1 MGPATAG
8 PILHI
13 HILHF
18 IMYSNS
24 LLIAAVFSLVGC
36 ASITRGTKEVFVV
49 DSTPQDAEVRLSTG
63 QVARTPASFE
73 VGRRDTLTVFV
84 TKPGYKPR
92 TVIVQSEVGGG
103 GAAGMAGN
111 VLFGGIIGA
120 GVDAGTGAMYEHKP
134 NPLMVQ
140 LESEVASAKTQP

>member
-1 MGPATAG
+1 MPD
-8 PILHI
+8 PFYVNPDLSVSMQ
-13 HILHF
+13 LK
-18 IMYSNS
+18 S
-24 LLIAAVFSLVGC
+24 LSVGLLGLALVGC

-49 DSTPQDAEVRLSTG
+49 DSTPQDAEVRLSSG
-63 QVARTPASFE
+63 QVGRTPASFE
-73 VGRRDTLTVFV
+73 VGRRDALTVFV
-84 TKPGYKPR
+84 SKPGYKSR
-92 TVIVQSEVGGG
+92 TLIVQSEVGGG

-140 LESEVASAKTQP
+140 LEPESALAKP

>member
-1 MGPATAG
+1 V
-8 PILHI
+8 
-13 HILHF
+13 
-18 IMYSNS
+18 S
-24 LLIAAVFSLVGC
+24 GC

-49 DSTPQDAEVRLSTG
+49 DSMPQDAEVRLSSG
-63 QVARTPASFE
+63 QVGRTPASFE

-84 TKPGYKPR
+84 SKPGFKSR

-103 GAAGMAGN
+103 GGAAMAGN
-111 VLFGGIIGA
+111 VIFGGIIGA

-140 LESEVASAKTQP
+140 LEPETAVAKP

>member
-1 MGPATAG
+1 M
-8 PILHI
+8 
-13 HILHF
+13 
-18 IMYSNS
+18 MYSKS
-24 LLIAAVFSLVGC
+24 MLIALASILVSGC

-49 DSTPQDAEVRLSTG
+49 DSTPQDAEVRLSSG
-63 QVARTPASFE
+63 QVGRTPASFE

-84 TKPGYKPR
+84 SKPGYKSR
-92 TVIVQSEVGGG
+92 TLIVQSEVGGG

-140 LESEVASAKTQP
+140 LEPESAPAKP

>member
-1 MGPATAG
+1 MLNKT
-8 PILHI
+8 
-13 HILHF
+13 HILLVL
-18 IMYSNS
+18 S
-24 LLIAAVFSLVGC
+24 LSMVGC

-49 DSTPQDAEVRLSTG
+49 DSTPQDAEVRLSSG
-63 QVARTPASFE
+63 QVGRTPASFE

-84 TKPGYKPR
+84 SKPGYKSR
-92 TVIVQSEVGGG
+92 TLIVQSEVGGG

-140 LESEVASAKTQP
+140 LEPEPAQAKP

>member
-1 MGPATAG
+1 MLNKT
-8 PILHI
+8 
-13 HILHF
+13 HILLVL
-18 IMYSNS
+18 S
-24 LLIAAVFSLVGC
+24 LSMVGC

-49 DSTPQDAEVRLSTG
+49 DSTPQDAEVRLSSG
-63 QVARTPASFE
+63 QVGRTPASFE

-84 TKPGYKPR
+84 SKPGYKSR
-92 TVIVQSEVGGG
+92 TLIVQSEVGGG

-140 LESEVASAKTQP
+140 LEPESAPAKP

>member
-1 MGPATAG
+1 MLNKTL
-8 PILHI
+8 IL
-13 HILHF
+13 
-18 IMYSNS
+18 
-24 LLIAAVFSLVGC
+24 LLLGLSMVGC

-49 DSTPQDAEVRLSTG
+49 DSTPQDAEVRLSSG
-63 QVARTPASFE
+63 QVGRTPASFE

-84 TKPGYKPR
+84 SKPGYKSR
-92 TVIVQSEVGGG
+92 TLIVQSEVGGG

-140 LESEVASAKTQP
+140 LEPESAPAKP

>member
-1 MGPATAG
+1 M
-8 PILHI
+8 
-13 HILHF
+13 
-18 IMYSNS
+18 
-24 LLIAAVFSLVGC
+24 VGC

-49 DSTPQDAEVRLSTG
+49 DSTPQDAEVRLSSG
-63 QVARTPASFE
+63 QVGRTPASFE

-84 TKPGYKPR
+84 SKPGYKSR
-92 TVIVQSEVGGG
+92 TLIVQSEVGGG

-140 LESEVASAKTQP
+140 LEPEPAQAKP

>member
-1 MGPATAG
+1 MPD
-8 PILHI
+8 PFYVNPDLSVSMQ
-13 HILHF
+13 LK
-18 IMYSNS
+18 S
-24 LLIAAVFSLVGC
+24 LSVGLLGLALVGC

-49 DSTPQDAEVRLSTG
+49 DSTPQDAEVRLSSG
-63 QVARTPASFE
+63 QVGRTPASFE

-84 TKPGYKPR
+84 SKPGYKSR
-92 TVIVQSEVGGG
+92 TLIVQSEVGGG

-140 LESEVASAKTQP
+140 LEPESAPAKP

>member
-1 MGPATAG
+1 MLNKT
-8 PILHI
+8 
-13 HILHF
+13 HILLVL
-18 IMYSNS
+18 S
-24 LLIAAVFSLVGC
+24 LSVVGC

-49 DSTPQDAEVRLSTG
+49 DSTPQDAEVRLSSG
-63 QVARTPASFE
+63 QVGRTPASFE

-84 TKPGYKPR
+84 SKPGYKSR
-92 TVIVQSEVGGG
+92 TLIVQSEVGGG

-140 LESEVASAKTQP
+140 LEPESAPAKP

>member
-1 MGPATAG
+1 MLNKT
-8 PILHI
+8 
-13 HILHF
+13 HIL
-18 IMYSNS
+18 
-24 LLIAAVFSLVGC
+24 LLLGLSMVGC

-49 DSTPQDAEVRLSTG
+49 DSTPQDAEVRLSSG
-63 QVARTPASFE
+63 QVGRTPASFE

-84 TKPGYKPR
+84 SKPGYKSR
-92 TVIVQSEVGGG
+92 TLIVQSEVGGG

-140 LESEVASAKTQP
+140 LEPESAPAKP

>member
-1 MGPATAG
+1 M
-8 PILHI
+8 L
-13 HILHF
+13 
-18 IMYSNS
+18 S
-24 LLIAAVFSLVGC
+24 LSMVGC

-49 DSTPQDAEVRLSTG
+49 DSTPQDAEVRLSSG
-63 QVARTPASFE
+63 QVGRTPASFE

-84 TKPGYKPR
+84 SKPGYKSR
-92 TVIVQSEVGGG
+92 TLIVQSEVGGG

-140 LESEVASAKTQP
+140 LEPESAPTKP

>member
-1 MGPATAG
+1 MRTP
-8 PILHI
+8 
-13 HILHF
+13 
-18 IMYSNS
+18 S
-24 LLIAAVFSLVGC
+24 LLLALAAILFSTGC

-49 DSTPQDAEVRLSTG
+49 DSTPQDAEVRLSSG

-84 TKPGYKPR
+84 SKPGYKSR

-103 GAAGMAGN
+103 GGAAMAGN
-111 VLFGGIIGA
+111 VIFGGIIGA

-140 LESEVASAKTQP
+140 LEPETAPVKP

>member
-1 MGPATAG
+1 MLNKT
-8 PILHI
+8 
-13 HILHF
+13 HIL
-18 IMYSNS
+18 
-24 LLIAAVFSLVGC
+24 LLLGLSMVGC

-49 DSTPQDAEVRLSTG
+49 DSTPQDAEVRLSSG
-63 QVARTPASFE
+63 QVGRTPASFE

-84 TKPGYKPR
+84 SKPGYKSR
-92 TVIVQSEVGGG
+92 TLIVQSEVGGG

-140 LESEVASAKTQP
+140 LESESATAKP

>member
-1 MGPATAG
+1 MRSP
-8 PILHI
+8 
-13 HILHF
+13 
-18 IMYSNS
+18 S
-24 LLIAAVFSLVGC
+24 LLLALTAVLFSTGC

-49 DSTPQDAEVRLSTG
+49 DSTPQDAEVRLSSG

-84 TKPGYKPR
+84 SKPGYKSR
-92 TVIVQSEVGGG
+92 T
-103 GAAGMAGN
+103 
-111 VLFGGIIGA
+111 IGA

-140 LESEVASAKTQP
+140 LEPEAAPAKP

>member
-1 MGPATAG
+1 M
-8 PILHI
+8 LKY
-13 HILHF
+13 
-18 IMYSNS
+18 YSLA
-24 LLIAAVFSLVGC
+24 LLTVLFVGC

-63 QVARTPASFE
+63 QVGRTPASFE

-84 TKPGYKPR
+84 SKPGFKSR
-92 TVIVQSEVGGG
+92 TLVVQSEVGGG

-140 LESEVASAKTQP
+140 LEPETAPAKP